1 MKSYQ
6 GALSLNAP
14 LEMVWKFV
22 TDPDRIGASMPDVIE
37 YTVQD
42 PHHLMAKVRAGVGP
56 VRAVLDLMIALTGN
70 VTEGRAEMTVQGSGM
85 GNGVQMQ
92 TQMSLTADNTQK
104 PATEL
109 QWEANVTV
117 SGALAVLGSR
127 VLDNQVKKITEKV
140 FENIRQG
147 IAESAAI

>member
-6 GALSLNAP
+6 GELQLEAP
-14 LEMVWKFV
+14 LETVWKFV
-22 TDPDRIGASMPDVIE
+22 TDPNRIGASMPDLVA

-56 VRAVLDLMIALTGN
+56 VRAVLDMAIELNGDVAART
-70 VTEGRAEMTVQGSGM
+70 AQMTVQGSGM

-92 TQMSLTADNTQK
+92 TTMSLTAPNDQEPDTALHWQ
-104 PATEL
+104 AS
-109 QWEANVTV
+109 VTV
-117 SGALAVLGSR
+117 SGALAALGSR

-147 IAESAAI
+147 IAESVTI